1 MDGVKQTLR
10 LPPTF
15 HKWRDKVY
23 LYVVLTGASRL
34 QPIYYFLSVVRSNL
48 FFSWL
53 IALTTFPSWSI
64 ILHFWNRV
72 ESYDVETRR
81 RGILLE
87 NCKGIRDDRV
97 RYLFR
102 SSHILLRKATIL
114 HVIQQHPFQRVDVM
128 LEEKVLLL
136 FHTWHHFPQKV
147 HVPLFLTLC

>member
-1 MDGVKQTLR
+1 MGLTRHCGFPQPFINGKIRFIYTLYWQEPQGFNQYIIFSGWCVVTSFFHDLLR
-10 LPPTF
+10 LYNFSLLKHNTILL
-15 HKWRDKVY
+15 KSCWK
-23 LYVVLTGASRL
+23 L
-34 QPIYYFLSVVRSNL
+34 QCWDERGG
-48 FFSWL
+48 
-53 IALTTFPSWSI
+53 
-64 ILHFWNRV
+64 
-72 ESYDVETRR
+72 
-81 RGILLE
+81 GILLE